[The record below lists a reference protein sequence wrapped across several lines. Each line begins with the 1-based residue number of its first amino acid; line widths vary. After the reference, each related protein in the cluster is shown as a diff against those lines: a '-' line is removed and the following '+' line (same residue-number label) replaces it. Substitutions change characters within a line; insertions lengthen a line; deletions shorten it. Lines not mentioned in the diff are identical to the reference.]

1 MTVLVLGAE
10 ADLVRQDEWKGA
22 VATRIN
28 GCLIVTAGD
37 DLGGEGLEEFSKV
50 ALAHLKQNHARHAV
64 FDLSPVC
71 LMDAE
76 EFYGLVGLVQIFKLL
91 GTDVL
96 ITGLRRGL
104 ILYLVSEG
112 VDISGI
118 RATSTLEQSIKV
130 LGVAY

>member
-50 ALAHLKQNHARHAV
+50 AL
-64 FDLSPVC
+64 
-71 LMDAE
+71 DAE

-118 RATSTLEQSIKV
+118 RATSTLEQSLKV